1 MEERLYDVG
10 MPIGNLLSQLFAN
23 IYLDVLD
30 QFCKRVLGIRYYI
43 RYMDDVIILS
53 NSKLQLREWKDRIGA
68 FLEVELE
75 LNLNQKTCIRPIA
88 QGIEFVGYRVW
99 ADKVNVRKSTSLR
112 IKRNL
117 AGVCAK
123 YARGKLTLQE
133 VTQRFNSYI
142 GMLGHTDSQ
151 ALLDKIYQE
160 MVLTTAEGG
169 KLEDGEAELL
179 YMLPIQQERRMSYGE
194 WEMQNDLQL
203 VW

>member
-1 MEERLYDVG
+1 M
-10 MPIGNLLSQLFAN
+10 
-23 IYLDVLD
+23 
-30 QFCKRVLGIRYYI
+30 
-43 RYMDDVIILS
+43 
-53 NSKLQLREWKDRIGA
+53 
-68 FLEVELE
+68 ELE

-99 ADKVNVRKSTSLR
+99 ADEVNVRKSTSLR

-117 AGVCAK
+117 AGVCVK
-123 YARGKLTLQE
+123 YAEGKLTLQE

-169 KLEDGEAELL
+169 KLEDGEEELL
-179 YMLPIQQERRMSYGE
+179 YMLPIQQEMRMSYGE
-194 WEMQNDLQL
+194 WEMRNDLQL